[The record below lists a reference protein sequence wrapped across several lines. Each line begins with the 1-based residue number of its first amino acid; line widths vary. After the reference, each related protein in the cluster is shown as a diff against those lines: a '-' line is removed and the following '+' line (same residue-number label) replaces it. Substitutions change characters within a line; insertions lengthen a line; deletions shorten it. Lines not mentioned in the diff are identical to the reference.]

1 MKYTVSNLNE
11 IQDSLHG
18 ADEDADEVCTSLLL
32 EFSTLAIEYR
42 ALFTMYA
49 ALFTKCRALSTI
61 YRALFTIHRALFTI
75 CRALLRERRRAQ
87 MRYVPFF

>member
-1 MKYTVSNLNE
+1 
-11 IQDSLHG
+11 
-18 ADEDADEVCTSLLL
+18 
-32 EFSTLAIEYR
+32 
-42 ALFTMYA
+42 MYA